1 MRMSSVSTACGLDK
15 SLLVPMRFS
24 EGFTKT
30 MDNRRGKPG
39 NQDSILMSEDAFGCP
54 GFGGSIGLA
63 DPGAEMSFGYC
74 MNNMGPGTALNPRG
88 QSLLDKTYQSLGYR
102 LDKFGRWCAV

>member
-1 MRMSSVSTACGLDK
+1 
-15 SLLVPMRFS
+15 MRFS

-63 DPGAEMSFGYC
+63 DPGAQMSFGYC
-74 MNNMGPGTALNPRG
+74 MNNMG
-88 QSLLDKTYQSLGYR
+88 STYINSMRFNLSYVKWFC
-102 LDKFGRWCAV
+102 L